1 MSCCKGSGY
10 PSHHVVNNRKA
21 LEEARHVLH
30 QQTCAQSAPCGEDV
44 AEMEAIIPTT
54 DKEQGHREDIKLIDY
69 QKYEYDFENIVFEGG
84 GAKGIVY
91 AGALEVS
98 GFPSKASGRFSNIR
112 NNKRRMKN

>member
-1 MSCCKGSGY
+1 M
-10 PSHHVVNNRKA
+10 VNNRKA
-21 LEEARHVLH
+21 LEEARHVH
-30 QQTCAQSAPCGEDV
+30 QQQTCAKSATCEGDV
-44 AEMEAIIPTT
+44 TEMEAIIPTT
-54 DKEQGHREDIKLIDY
+54 DKETGHREDIKHIDY
-69 QKYEYDFENIVFEGG
+69 KKYEYDFENIVFEGG